1 MVYPSIKE
9 FITYDFNPMDNNLV
23 LRREQGMSEVL
34 EKLAE
39 VVIKGKIKEAK
50 PLAEQALGEGILPQ
64 TVIFDGLSKGMEVV
78 GQKYEKKEYFLP
90 QVLLSAQTMYA
101 ALDVVLP
108 KLKVEEAGATGKI
121 VIGVVEG
128 DVHDIGK
135 NIVKAMLTGAG
146 MTLFDMGR
154 DVPLKKYIEKVE
166 TEKANILATST
177 LMTPTLAGMKE
188 LEKMLKEKNL
198 KGPVKT
204 MIGGGATSKEFGA
217 QIGADAWGYDAIEA
231 VKIAAELLKK

>member
-1 MVYPSIKE
+1 
-9 FITYDFNPMDNNLV
+9 
-23 LRREQGMSEVL
+23 MSEQILVT
-34 EKLAE
+34 LAE
-39 VVIKGKIKEAK
+39 VVVKGKIKEAK
-50 PLAEQALGEGILPQ
+50 PLAEQALGQGISAQ
-64 TVIFDGLSKGMEVV
+64 TIIFDGLSKGMEVV
-78 GQKYEKKEYFLP
+78 GQKYEKKEYYLP

-108 KLKVEEAGATGKI
+108 KLKVGEAGASGKI

-146 MTLFDMGR
+146 LQIFDMGR

-166 TEKANILATST
+166 AEKANILATST

-204 MIGGGATSKEFGA
+204 MIGGGATSKEFAA

-231 VKIAAELLKK
+231 VKVAANLLKK